1 MPVPNQHSQ
10 RADQSDTGRGRE
22 PAGRGHHLV
31 QCHLSSDTASHLAPR
46 VQTPG
51 SLTETRRDSLC
62 ARYVQI
68 SPGRKSGRKKSIFV
82 TFLRNRD
89 EGNISAFFH
98 GPSLRKQTLL
108 SLFWDYLVTSWMS
121 QNVYGLWHRIVCGTD
136 GRTSGTC
143 VTASQEC
150 DPELNCS
157 NRKLSGHKIMA

>member
-1 MPVPNQHSQ
+1 MECLSPGTQALVPVPNQHSQ

-68 SPGRKSGRKKSIFV
+68 SPGNKSWWEKKKVYLYHSCVIEMKG
-82 TFLRNRD
+82 TFQLSYMP
-89 EGNISAFFH
+89 ISYKPNWAHFETV
-98 GPSLRKQTLL
+98 QLL
-108 SLFWDYLVTSWMS
+108 PECDKTCMTCGI
-121 QNVYGLWHRIVCGTD
+121 GLHRIQMAKQVGFTLQHH
-136 GRTSGTC
+136 RN
-143 VTASQEC
+143 AIWI
-150 DPELNCS
+150 
-157 NRKLSGHKIMA
+157 KLQ